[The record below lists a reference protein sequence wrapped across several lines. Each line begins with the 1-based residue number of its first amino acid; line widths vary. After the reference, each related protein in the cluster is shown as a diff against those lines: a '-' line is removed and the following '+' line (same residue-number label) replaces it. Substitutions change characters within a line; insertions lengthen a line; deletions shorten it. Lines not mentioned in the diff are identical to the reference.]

1 MLSFIKSKGLYDE
14 SKKYPKKYQDFCV
27 DEILENY
34 QDRQLRSGGTPLSLE
49 NLDEVMTHYTIYS
62 LTSDEFTNDPFHFI
76 CNFYN
81 TTSKSLI
88 KISHFGKGTSL
99 ITEGV
104 RTSNYSYSDSCKTIH
119 INSGRLDKNTTR
131 EMIYE
136 TGLRWWFEQDVTKDS
151 DQFPASCTGSV
162 YCMVG
167 MHSAEFRET
176 IKNVLGES
184 RLNKSQTM
192 YDYHKMIVN

>member
-1 MLSFIKSKGLYDE
+1 MLSFIQSKGLYDE
-14 SKKYPKKYQDFCV
+14 TKKYPKKYREFSI

-34 QDRQLRSGGTPLSLE
+34 QERQLRSGGTPLFLD
-49 NLDEVMTHYTIYS
+49 NLDEVMTDYAIYS
-62 LTSDEFTNDPFHFI
+62 LSSDEFTNDPFHFI

-81 TTSKSLI
+81 KTSNSLI
-88 KISHFGKGTSL
+88 QISHFGKGTSL

-104 RTSNYSYSDSCKTIH
+104 RQSNYRYSDSSKTIH
-119 INSGRLDKNTTR
+119 INSGLLDKDTTR

-167 MHSAEFRET
+167 MHSSEFRET
-176 IKNVLGES
+176 IKNVLGEN
-184 RLNKSQTM
+184 RLNKSKTM
-192 YDYHKMIVN
+192 YDYHKIVLS

>member
-14 SKKYPKKYQDFCV
+14 TKKYPKKYQNFSI

-34 QDRQLRSGGTPLSLE
+34 QDRQSLGGTPLSRI
-49 NLDEVMTHYTIYS
+49 NLDEVFTHYTIYS
-62 LTSDEFTNDPFHFI
+62 LSSDTFTRDPFHFI
-76 CNFYN
+76 CHFYN
-81 TTSKSLI
+81 EHSI
-88 KISHFGKGTSL
+88 IQISHFGKGTDL
-99 ITEGV
+99 MTEYDRSTYIHRNDV
-104 RTSNYSYSDSCKTIH
+104 ESIH

-136 TGLRWWFEQDVTKDS
+136 TGLLWWFEQDVTKNS

-167 MHSAEFRET
+167 MHSSEFRET
-176 IKNVLGES
+176 IKNVLGENA
-184 RLNKSQTM
+184 LNKSRTM
-192 YDYHKMIVN
+192 YDYHKIVVK